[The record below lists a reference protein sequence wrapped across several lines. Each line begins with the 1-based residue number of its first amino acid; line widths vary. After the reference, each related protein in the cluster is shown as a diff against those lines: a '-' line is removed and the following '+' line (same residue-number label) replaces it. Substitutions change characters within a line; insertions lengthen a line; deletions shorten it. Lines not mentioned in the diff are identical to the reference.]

1 MSDDLD
7 LFGDGPDRPEGTP
20 QAPSARAE
28 DDADA
33 SAPLAAR
40 MRPRRLEEVRGQDH
54 LLGPD
59 RPLGRML
66 AGGELSSCILWGP
79 PGSGK
84 TTLARL
90 LARRADAAFVAFS
103 AVTEGVAR
111 VREIIQEARTRLQ
124 VSGRQTILFCDEIH
138 RFNRAQQD
146 AFLPHVEDGTVILV
160 GATTQNPSFEVNRP
174 LLSRAPVFILEPL
187 TPEALGEVLKDAL
200 ADAEQGLGE
209 LELSAE
215 EGAIRVLATGADG
228 DARRALGALEGAARL
243 VGEGGRITEEV
254 AREALQHRFAIYDRS
269 GEEHYNLIS
278 ALHKSIRGSDPDG
291 ALYWLARM
299 IRGGEDPLY
308 LCRRLVRMATEDIGL
323 ADPGALE
330 VTVAAWQTYRFLG
343 SPEGDLALAEAAV
356 YLATAP
362 KSNRVYRGWNEAR
375 KAAADTPGAP
385 VPMHLRNAPTPEME
399 AWGYGE
405 GYRYDPDE
413 PGGVARQEYLPRE
426 LRERRFYRPGPQGLE
441 PELARRLEA
450 WERQRRGGEARR
462 EPPGGGT
469 DAAATRGQADLTDEP
484 AESTGETDDA
494 VHGSDDGDPG
504 GAGRADLSS

>member
-7 LFGDGPDRPEGTP
+7 LFGGGETRRPSPQPDERREPETP
-20 QAPSARAE
+20 DPA
-28 DDADA
+28 
-33 SAPLAAR
+33 APLAAR
-40 MRPRRLEEVRGQDH
+40 MRPRSLEEVRGQNH

-90 LARRADAAFVAFS
+90 LARRGDAAFVAFS

-111 VREIIQEARTRLQ
+111 VREIIQEARVRQQT
-124 VSGRQTILFCDEIH
+124 SGRQTILFCDEIH

-187 TPEALGEVLKDAL
+187 SEDAVSQVLEEALTDPDRGLGAMELAADPEAV
-200 ADAEQGLGE
+200 
-209 LELSAE
+209 
-215 EGAIRVLATGADG
+215 RVLAAGADG
-228 DARRALGALEGAARL
+228 DARRALGALEAAARL
-243 VGEGGRITEEV
+243 AGEGGRITEEV

-269 GEEHYNLIS
+269 GEEHFNLIS

-299 IRGGEDPLY
+299 VQGGEDPLY

-330 VTVAAWQTYRFLG
+330 VTVAAWQAYRFLG
-343 SPEGDLALAEAAV
+343 SPEGDLALAQAAV

-362 KSNRVYRGWNEAR
+362 KSNRVYRGWSEAR
-375 KAAADTPGAP
+375 KAASETPAAP
-385 VPMHLRNAPTPEME
+385 VPMHIRNAPTAEME

-426 LRERRFYRPGPQGLE
+426 LREERFYRPGPHGLE
-441 PELARRLEA
+441 PELARRMEE
-450 WERQRRGGEARR
+450 WERRRR
-462 EPPGGGT
+462 
-469 DAAATRGQADLTDEP
+469 
-484 AESTGETDDA
+484 
-494 VHGSDDGDPG
+494 DG
-504 GAGRADLSS
+504 